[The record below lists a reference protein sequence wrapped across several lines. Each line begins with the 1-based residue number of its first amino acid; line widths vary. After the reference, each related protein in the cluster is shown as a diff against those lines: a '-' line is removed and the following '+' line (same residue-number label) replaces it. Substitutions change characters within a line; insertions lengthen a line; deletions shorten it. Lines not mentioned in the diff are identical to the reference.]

1 MGGGGGEYAFF
12 RNKSITFKEEK
23 EIKIINMFWR
33 VMPNKKGKSNEK
45 NVRKASRY
53 NFKNGR
59 LYADNL

>member
-1 MGGGGGEYAFF
+1 MGGGGEYAFF
-12 RNKSITFKEEK
+12 RNKSITFEEEK

-53 NFKNGR
+53 NSKNGR

>member
-12 RNKSITFKEEK
+12 RNKSITFEEEK

-33 VMPNKKGKSNEK
+33 VMPNKNGKSNEK

>member
-1 MGGGGGEYAFF
+1 MEGGEREYVFF
-12 RNKSITFKEEK
+12 RNKSITFEEEK

-53 NFKNGR
+53 NSKNGR